1 MPDAPV
7 DQDQSLL
14 QVRDLRVSFGV
25 VRAVDG
31 VSFEVARGAL
41 HGLIGPNGAGKT
53 TTIDA
58 LTGFVAHQ
66 GRVVFDGVDLGGLA
80 PHDRARAG
88 LVRTFQSLELF
99 DDLTVRE
106 NCMVAGSDAALDA
119 LGITA
124 LADRVP
130 RELSLGQRK
139 LVVLARALAGEPRL
153 LVLDEPAAGLD
164 STESAALGERLLTIA
179 TGGVTILLV
188 DHDMG
193 LVLGVCDEVTVLD
206 FGRVLASGS
215 AAAIRA
221 DARVIDAYL
230 GAARVGE
237 GGLA

>member
-1 MPDAPV
+1 
-7 DQDQSLL
+7 
-14 QVRDLRVSFGV
+14 
-25 VRAVDG
+25 
-31 VSFEVARGAL
+31 
-41 HGLIGPNGAGKT
+41 
-53 TTIDA
+53 
-58 LTGFVAHQ
+58 
-66 GRVVFDGVDLGGLA
+66 
-80 PHDRARAG
+80 
-88 LVRTFQSLELF
+88 VRTFQSLELF

>member
-58 LTGFVAHQ
+58 LTGFVAHR